1 MSNLKNKGSPVGV
14 FGETERISDIS
25 TRLDDFKVDTAL
37 KNLQKITQYEW
48 KSRYLNGD
56 QKKCISQL
64 YY

>member
-37 KNLQKITQYEW
+37 KNLQKITQYE
-48 KSRYLNGD
+48 
-56 QKKCISQL
+56 
-64 YY
+64 